1 MLSRRVTKISVAPAL
16 PPLNASILTDM
27 TYPSSLGQPCWTLV
41 QVPKVISLKAQT
53 SASSAASFLAA
64 HSPFEKIT
72 DAKSAGDTLTEEGV
86 FKAIFSR
93 KEQSV
98 LAFVKGEPGTGKSH
112 LIRWL
117 KERSDYEW
125 SKTSRSSAKPQIV
138 LVTRGNGSLK
148 DALGQ
153 IVRQLGAEFE
163 QHLSRVQRAI
173 DRLSEHTALAMLLA
187 ELALEIDTRWVN
199 EHNRDPLPRA
209 LRHLGQALRS
219 DGFGAWMKRDGS
231 VIHQVIKRLT
241 DPSSVDERENYPCFS
256 AEDLDVPL
264 SAFPRQTVSSE
275 VFNFVHEDLKEEEET
290 SKLAVEVL
298 NRALRDAVRAMTGL
312 KGDDLLNIFTEVR
325 RQLGPRRTL
334 AVFIEDVSVTGL
346 DEDVVN
352 AFEERDAEGLCQM
365 VAVLGITE
373 NGYKKLPDNLQQ
385 RPSYIYDVGVNA
397 SQGWS
402 SSQEAVAKFAARYLN
417 AVRSDDSELEA
428 IAEERFE
435 GDVRRSRCTECPCRF
450 ECHAVFGKV
459 VFEGGVEVG
468 MFPFSESAP
477 HALLQRLTDARYPSQ
492 RNLLDHVMLKALDQS
507 FTNLQAQ
514 RFPRTQ
520 LFPVELPVMS
530 SWAGFVNRFCS
541 GAAWN
546 DELRARLRFL
556 AGFWVAAN
564 TAEELASGLQPYL
577 KPLGFPAFSGGAVV
591 TPKLKGAG
599 GNMMVPAPG
608 PDPVPAPAPEA
619 DRELERLLGLL
630 DKWNEGQPL
639 QEDGEFRKLLLPLLS
654 KCIPWEDSLGVSIA
668 EKKRLI
674 IRGGTRVPYID
685 GQKAD
690 PQGGTYRF
698 TFPRNAETRDL
709 LQSLLSLSRSSSKT
723 WNFGD
728 GELHKRSVSRWLR
741 KRQKSVVSSIQP
753 TEKDAVDQ
761 SLRAAVQALA
771 LTSLLRDRK
780 RFTEGRADRI
790 NSLLSPV
797 WSAADRPAAV
807 SSEMQAII
815 GDLEQKHTALIGFVI
830 QEVGAGQG
838 DADPKDFINPLPLL
852 EALGDFEK
860 RFCFESPPASSESGY
875 WAPRF
880 LAVKSLRMG
889 AFESIP
895 GRLKKEQEAIGDAL
909 EVARDF
915 MKDAGFANENSRENI
930 ASCIPALVEVIDL
943 QRGAQ
948 RKPGFLPIPNELFA
962 ELWQKKLFQNS
973 DVRASWGVALEN
985 AEAVSAANNSS
996 EVAVFNPSKLIECV
1010 ESLRVA
1016 EHHLN
1021 LVDQHLQD
1029 EENQSGSQG
1038 DYRAELLEVL
1048 SEISALAGAGEKGA
1062 SD

>member
-1 MLSRRVTKISVAPAL
+1 MQ
-16 PPLNASILTDM
+16 
-27 TYPSSLGQPCWTLV
+27 YPSALGQPCWALD

-72 DAKSAGDTLTEEGV
+72 DAKSAGETLTEEGV

-125 SKTSRSSAKPQIV
+125 SKTSRSSTKPQIV

-153 IVRQLGAEFE
+153 IVRQLGTDFE
-163 QHLSRVQRAI
+163 QHLTRVQRAI
-173 DRLSEHTALAMLLA
+173 DKLSMETARAMLLA

-199 EHNRDPLPRA
+199 EHNRDPLPRSI
-209 LRHLGQALRS
+209 RHLGQALRS
-219 DGFGAWMKRDGS
+219 DGFGAWIKRDGS
-231 VIHQVIKRLT
+231 IIHQVIKRLT
-241 DPSSVDERENYPCFS
+241 DPSSVDERENYPSFS
-256 AEDLDVPL
+256 TEDLAVPL
-264 SAFPRQTVSSE
+264 GAFPRQSVSSE

-290 SKLAVEVL
+290 SKLAVDVL

-325 RQLGPRRTL
+325 RQLGPKKTL

-346 DEDVVN
+346 DDDVVN
-352 AFEERDAEGLCQM
+352 AFEERDAEELCRM
-365 VAVLGITE
+365 VAVLGITK
-373 NGYKKLPDNLQQ
+373 NGYEKLPDNLRQ

-402 SSQEAVAKFAARYLN
+402 ASQEAVAKFAARYLN
-417 AVRSDDSELEA
+417 AVRSDNSELEA

-435 GDVRRSRCTECPCRF
+435 GDVRRSRCTECPCRL

-468 MFPFSESAP
+468 MFPFSKSAP
-477 HALLQRLTDARYPSQ
+477 HALLHRLTDARYPSQ

-520 LFPVELPVMS
+520 LFPVELPAMP

-556 AGFWVAAN
+556 AGFWVAVN
-564 TAEELASGLQPYL
+564 TAEELAAGLQPYL
-577 KPLGFPAFSGGAVV
+577 KPLGFPTFSGGAVG
-591 TPKLKGAG
+591 TPKLKGTG
-599 GNMMVPAPG
+599 GNMLVPTPG
-608 PDPVPAPAPEA
+608 PVPVPHPSPVA
-619 DRELERLLGLL
+619 DPELERLLGLL

-654 KCIPWEDSLGVSIA
+654 KCIVWEDSVGVPIA
-668 EKKRLI
+668 EQKRLI

-690 PQGGTYRF
+690 PQGGTFRL

-709 LQSLLSLSRSSSKT
+709 LQSLLALSRSPSKT
-723 WNFGD
+723 WSFSD

-741 KRQKSVVSSIQP
+741 KRQRSIVSSIQP

-761 SLRAAVQALA
+761 SLRSSVQALA
-771 LTSLLRDRK
+771 LTSMLRERK
-780 RFTEGRADRI
+780 RFPEGRADRI
-790 NSLLSPV
+790 NFLLSPV
-797 WSAADRPAAV
+797 WSAVDRPVGV
-807 SSEMQAII
+807 SSEMQAIV
-815 GDLEQKHTALIGFVI
+815 GDLEQKHAALRGFVI

-860 RFCFESPPASSESGY
+860 RFCFEPPPASSESGY

-880 LAVKSLRMG
+880 VAVKPLRMG

-895 GRLKKEQEAIGDAL
+895 DRLKSEQKAIGDAL
-909 EVARDF
+909 DTARNF
-915 MKDAGFANENSRENI
+915 TKAAGFAGDNLRENL
-930 ASCIPALVEVIDL
+930 ASCLVALVEVIEL

-948 RKPGFLPIPNELFA
+948 RKPGLLELHNPPF
-962 ELWQKKLFQNS
+962 EDLWQKKLFQNS
-973 DVRASWGVALEN
+973 DIRASWGVALEN
-985 AEAVSAANNSS
+985 AKHASEAKNAF
-996 EVAVFNPSKLIECV
+996 EVAVFNPSKLKQCV
-1010 ESLRVA
+1010 ESLRIA
-1016 EHHLN
+1016 ENHLN
-1021 LVDQHLQD
+1021 LVEQHLQD
-1029 EENQSGSQG
+1029 EENLGGPQG
-1038 DYRAELLEVL
+1038 DCRAQLLGVL
-1048 SEISALAGAGEKGA
+1048 DEIATLQEASEKGA
-1062 SD
+1062 PDSE